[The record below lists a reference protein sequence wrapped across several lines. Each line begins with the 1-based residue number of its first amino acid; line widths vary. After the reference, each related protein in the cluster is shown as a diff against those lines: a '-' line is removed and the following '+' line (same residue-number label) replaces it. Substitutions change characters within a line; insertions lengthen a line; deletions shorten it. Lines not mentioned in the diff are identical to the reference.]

1 MENSSLKNKLLIK
14 YLIVIGLVYSIL
26 KIVPSQQINN
36 KDILLILGIISIGF
50 ILLDSFSNTTNE
62 SFADTN
68 QAPKSA
74 LFTSSKVLGKPPSP
88 TQMPKQMQAPL
99 PKDMPPPS
107 PTQMPKQMP
116 APLPKDM
123 PSPLPPQSPKQTP
136 PQSPKQM
143 PKRSSSPQQNS
154 RLESQ
159 PDIPKAGC
167 SLEVEKIK
175 RELEYKMEKQVDELK
190 RQLELSKM
198 NDLKSSDNK
207 IASRYLDTLI
217 VDLNNDGII
226 NKADIDNIRLKMSSK
241 ILSVDDIITSLEMM
255 KKQGNKS
262 NKKISKDMKDKNSDA
277 DYNELPNEFYKP
289 IGDRISNKWDND
301 YTLLNTNNWQVP
313 MTRPPVCINTT
324 PCTTCPVASS
334 GNSISLKEWDNSRNI
349 TRDLITINK
358 KWVEDQ

>member
-1 MENSSLKNKLLIK
+1 M
-14 YLIVIGLVYSIL
+14 
-26 KIVPSQQINN
+26 QQ
-36 KDILLILGIISIGF
+36 
-50 ILLDSFSNTTNE
+50 
-62 SFADTN
+62 
-68 QAPKSA
+68 Q
-74 LFTSSKVLGKPPSP
+74 
-88 TQMPKQMQAPL
+88 
-99 PKDMPPPS
+99 MPPP
-107 PTQMPKQMP
+107 
-116 APLPKDM
+116 
-123 PSPLPPQSPKQTP
+123 
-136 PQSPKQM
+136 SPKQM
-143 PKRSSSPQQNS
+143 PKQMLSQSPPSSPQQIP

-159 PDIPKAGC
+159 LDIPKAGC

-190 RQLELSKM
+190 RQLELSKK

-226 NKADIDNIRLKMSSK
+226 NKTDIDNIRLKMSSK
-241 ILSVDDIITSLEMM
+241 ILSIDDIITSLEMM

-262 NKKISKDMKDKNSDA
+262 NKKTSKDMKDKNSDA

-349 TRDLITINK
+349 THDLIKINK
-358 KWVEDQ
+358 KWVEDH